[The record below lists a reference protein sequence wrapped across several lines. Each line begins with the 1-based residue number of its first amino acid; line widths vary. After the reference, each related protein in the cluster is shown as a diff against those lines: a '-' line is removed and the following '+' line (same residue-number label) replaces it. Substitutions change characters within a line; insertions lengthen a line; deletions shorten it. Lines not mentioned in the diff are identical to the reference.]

1 MMGLSEFKCAGDFV
15 NFMLQFGVTNV
26 TGVSINIPPLNRE
39 FIRIMGLNARSKI
52 AMTNLRRSSVYA
64 LIIIALLGA
73 LVGLGQAMTTTLTVK
88 GGEEVTHPISL
99 ATEDRVL
106 IQVSAVIKSTVGE
119 ASNTVHFSIVF
130 PNGTVRDFGEV
141 GQTSFSF
148 VCDAEG
154 EYTLHFVNNDQTAE
168 KSVNLNYEID
178 HYIFGIPQ
186 MLFMALIIV
195 LACVGGVFAFVIMGR
210 KY

>member
-1 MMGLSEFKCAGDFV
+1 M
-15 NFMLQFGVTNV
+15 
-26 TGVSINIPPLNRE
+26 I
-39 FIRIMGLNARSKI
+39 
-52 AMTNLRRSSVYA
+52 NLRRLPSFI
-64 LIIIALLGA
+64 LIILALLA
-73 LVGLGQAMTTTLTVK
+73 VLIGLGQAMTTSLTVK
-88 GGEEVTHPISL
+88 GGEEVTHPINL

-141 GQTSFSF
+141 GQTSYSF
-148 VCDAEG
+148 ICDAEG

-178 HYIFGIPQ
+178 HYIFGVPQ
-186 MLFMALIIV
+186 MLFMVILIAV
-195 LACVGGVFAFVIMGR
+195 VSMVGVAVFIGLSR
-210 KY
+210 KP